1 MMKRETKRLLVTVM
15 ASTLLSTAAFTAM
28 ATKSY
33 AEQEKTQTTLK
44 GDTDGDGKITI
55 TDAYN
60 IRTLAEKVLNGD
72 ANDLDVNIYDVDG
85 NGSIDRTDA
94 KLTMEYVTKV
104 NEGYKNL
111 IWPPVNGSIYPSTTS
126 TTTEVNAK
134 SHFSVGQELVFIG
147 VHWNIRNSKD
157 LNSDN
162 NIVGA
167 LEKGSEFKILAVEND
182 EWYYIKSNNT
192 FGYVNLSKYWNFA
205 TKKQV
210 TTTTTIATATT
221 EKTTTTKATATTE
234 KKITTA
240 RNDKS
245 KFVAGQTL
253 VFTGTHWNVRNAK
266 DLENDKN
273 IIGALTKDS
282 NFKILLDESNG
293 WYLIKTGSGIIGYV
307 NLSQYWYFK
316 VQKQEELTTCETTTT
331 VKTTTTTKATTTT
344 EKTTT
349 TTEKKTTV
357 AAETTKS
364 RFLVGETLVFK
375 GEKWNI
381 RSEKNLENDKNVI
394 GVLEPSDEFD
404 ILSAEGE
411 EWYQINSNGRV
422 GYVNL
427 SQYWN
432 FYSKCLKSVAATAR
446 NA

>member
-1 MMKRETKRLLVTVM
+1 MMKRGTKRLLVTVM
-15 ASTLLSTAAFTAM
+15 ASTLLSTAAFTAR

-55 TDAYN
+55 ADAYN

-72 ANDLDVNIYDVDG
+72 ANDMDVNIYDVDG

-162 NIVGA
+162 NIVEA
-167 LEKGSEFKILAVEND
+167 LKKGSEFKILAVEND

-205 TKKQV
+205 TRKQV

-221 EKTTTTKATATTE
+221 EKMTTTKATATTE
-234 KKITTA
+234 KKTTTA

-349 TTEKKTTV
+349 TTEKTTTV

-394 GVLEPSDEFD
+394 GVLEPGDEFD

-411 EWYQINSNGRV
+411 EWYQINSNGKV

>member
-1 MMKRETKRLLVTVM
+1 M
-15 ASTLLSTAAFTAM
+15 
-28 ATKSY
+28 
-33 AEQEKTQTTLK
+33 
-44 GDTDGDGKITI
+44 
-55 TDAYN
+55 
-60 IRTLAEKVLNGD
+60 
-72 ANDLDVNIYDVDG
+72 
-85 NGSIDRTDA
+85 
-94 KLTMEYVTKV
+94 
-104 NEGYKNL
+104 
-111 IWPPVNGSIYPSTTS
+111 
-126 TTTEVNAK
+126 
-134 SHFSVGQELVFIG
+134 
-147 VHWNIRNSKD
+147 
-157 LNSDN
+157 
-162 NIVGA
+162 
-167 LEKGSEFKILAVEND
+167 
-182 EWYYIKSNNT
+182 
-192 FGYVNLSKYWNFA
+192 
-205 TKKQV
+205 
-210 TTTTTIATATT
+210 
-221 EKTTTTKATATTE
+221 
-234 KKITTA
+234 
-240 RNDKS
+240 
-245 KFVAGQTL
+245 
-253 VFTGTHWNVRNAK
+253 RNAK

-344 EKTTT
+344 EKATT

-364 RFLVGETLVFK
+364 RFLVGQTLVFK

-381 RSEKNLENDKNVI
+381 RSEKNLDNDKNVI
-394 GVLEPSDEFD
+394 GVLEPGDEFD

>member
-1 MMKRETKRLLVTVM
+1 MMKRGTKRLLVTVM

-55 TDAYN
+55 ADAYN

-72 ANDLDVNIYDVDG
+72 ANDMDVNIYDVDG

-162 NIVGA
+162 NIVEA
-167 LEKGSEFKILAVEND
+167 LKKGSEFKILAVEND

-205 TKKQV
+205 TRKQV

-221 EKTTTTKATATTE
+221 EKA
-234 KKITTA
+234 
-240 RNDKS
+240 
-245 KFVAGQTL
+245 
-253 VFTGTHWNVRNAK
+253 
-266 DLENDKN
+266 
-273 IIGALTKDS
+273 
-282 NFKILLDESNG
+282 
-293 WYLIKTGSGIIGYV
+293 
-307 NLSQYWYFK
+307 
-316 VQKQEELTTCETTTT
+316 
-331 VKTTTTTKATTTT
+331 
-344 EKTTT
+344 TT

-364 RFLVGETLVFK
+364 RFLVGQTLVFK

-394 GVLEPSDEFD
+394 GVLEPGDEFD

>member
-1 MMKRETKRLLVTVM
+1 M
-15 ASTLLSTAAFTAM
+15 
-28 ATKSY
+28 
-33 AEQEKTQTTLK
+33 
-44 GDTDGDGKITI
+44 
-55 TDAYN
+55 
-60 IRTLAEKVLNGD
+60 
-72 ANDLDVNIYDVDG
+72 
-85 NGSIDRTDA
+85 
-94 KLTMEYVTKV
+94 
-104 NEGYKNL
+104 
-111 IWPPVNGSIYPSTTS
+111 
-126 TTTEVNAK
+126 
-134 SHFSVGQELVFIG
+134 
-147 VHWNIRNSKD
+147 
-157 LNSDN
+157 
-162 NIVGA
+162 
-167 LEKGSEFKILAVEND
+167 AVEND

-344 EKTTT
+344 EKATT

-364 RFLVGETLVFK
+364 RFLVGQTLVFK

-394 GVLEPSDEFD
+394 GVLEPGDEFD

>member
-1 MMKRETKRLLVTVM
+1 MMKRGTKRLLVTVM

-72 ANDLDVNIYDVDG
+72 ANDMDVNIYDVDG

-331 VKTTTTTKATTTT
+331 VKTT
-344 EKTTT
+344 
-349 TTEKKTTV
+349 
-357 AAETTKS
+357 KS
-364 RFLVGETLVFK
+364 RFSVGQTLVFK

-394 GVLEPSDEFD
+394 GVLEPGDEFD